1 MTTTTPLEIEAPPG
15 EAFLHTRRFVRA
27 TPELVYDAW
36 TRPEHIR
43 RWLGPRGL
51 TMTVCESDLRVG
63 GEWRF
68 VHRGPDGVDHG
79 FHGRY
84 VDIEPARRL
93 VSTWVY
99 DGAAPHYAVNVL
111 VLEPADGG
119 TMVISTMVHDTV
131 EARDGH
137 LGAGMEG
144 GMVESYARL
153 DELLDSLRTG

>member
-68 VHRGPDGVDHG
+68 VHRGPDGVGYWTSASDERG
-79 FHGRY
+79 LRLQ
-84 VDIEPARRL
+84 ARN
-93 VSTWVY
+93 
-99 DGAAPHYAVNVL
+99 DAATYGN
-111 VLEPADGG
+111 
-119 TMVISTMVHDTV
+119 
-131 EARDGH
+131 
-137 LGAGMEG
+137 
-144 GMVESYARL
+144 
-153 DELLDSLRTG
+153 